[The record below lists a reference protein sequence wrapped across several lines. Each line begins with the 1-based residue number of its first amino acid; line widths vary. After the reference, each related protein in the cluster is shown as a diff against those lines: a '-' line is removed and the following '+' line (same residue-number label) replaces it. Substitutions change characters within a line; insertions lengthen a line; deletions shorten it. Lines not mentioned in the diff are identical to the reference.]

1 MRDKQELNME
11 EMGQVAGGWTFHS
24 NGKYHTWLDGYEIKC
39 PYCGNTSADVVKRI
53 GASSFEVAFI
63 CEGEFLRS
71 SIHMRCLREVFL
83 PPLGQSQ
90 QKGLPR

>member
-1 MRDKQELNME
+1 MSDKQELNME

-53 GASSFEVAFI
+53 GASSFEVA
-63 CEGEFLRS
+63 
-71 SIHMRCLREVFL
+71 LREVFL

>member
-1 MRDKQELNME
+1 MSDKQELNME

-24 NGKYHTWLDGYEIKC
+24 NGKYHTWLDGYEI
-39 PYCGNTSADVVKRI
+39 
-53 GASSFEVAFI
+53 
-63 CEGEFLRS
+63 RS

-90 QKGLPR
+90 QKSLPR

>member
-1 MRDKQELNME
+1 MSDKQELNME

-53 GASSFEVAFI
+53 GACVKSFY
-63 CEGEFLRS
+63 LRWDS
-71 SIHMRCLREVFL
+71 LNKKVYL
-83 PPLGQSQ
+83 V
-90 QKGLPR
+90 KK